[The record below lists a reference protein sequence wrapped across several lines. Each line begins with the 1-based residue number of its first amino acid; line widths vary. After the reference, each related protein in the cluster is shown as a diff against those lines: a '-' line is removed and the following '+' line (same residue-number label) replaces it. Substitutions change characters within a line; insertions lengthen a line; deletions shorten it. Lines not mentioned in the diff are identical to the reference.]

1 MTSKVK
7 DTKFLFGED
16 QTPEGMVSVSQ
27 LQSFMS
33 CSKKWE
39 YGYVENL
46 TPRVERPYLSIG
58 KLCHTGM
65 QMCMQKVWEA
75 QQREDSCPCAWVME
89 DIVNYSVDAMT
100 AEWNHYMAS
109 NSFLAE
115 EIPDQEKTL
124 EDAIAVFTQA
134 IEEFQPWKYRVLTLY
149 KDGKP
154 IPALE
159 LHFVV
164 PCNGSKGL
172 HGYIDAILQDT
183 DTGFTW
189 CTDYK
194 FRKSLSPDEE
204 EANNVQNAVY
214 TYACNKM
221 GIPITGTMTWQHVNT
236 PAATPSINKNGT
248 ISRAKIKTT
257 WAKYAHFCATH
268 GQDPEAYQAEMEPK
282 LADNEFFRATY
293 EYRNP
298 QFVKS
303 IWKDVIVPAA
313 YAVKSARTK
322 KNRRSL
328 YPWNCK
334 MCQYQSICQAEMRG
348 YDADAIRQRE
358 YVIRHHSRVG
368 NKQIDNP
375 GQDVL

>member
-1 MTSKVK
+1 MKN
-7 DTKFLFGED
+7 TKYLFDED
-16 QTPEGMVSVSQ
+16 KHTPEGMVSVSQ

-65 QMCMQKVWEA
+65 QV
-75 QQREDSCPCAWVME
+75 
-89 DIVNYSVDAMT
+89 AMT
-100 AEWNHYMAS
+100 EMWKMQHEMNVCPTNWFEEVLHTAMNALDDEFYRYLHS
-109 NSFLAE
+109 NNFLNE
-115 EIPDQEKTL
+115 EIQDL
-124 EDAIAVFTQA
+124 EQMHMDAAEVFRQSFS
-134 IEEFQPWKYRVLTLY
+134 EFQPWKYEVYTLQ
-149 KDGKP
+149 KNGKK

-164 PCNGSKGL
+164 PCAGSKGL
-172 HGYIDAILQDT
+172 HGFIDAILLDKT
-183 DTGFTW
+183 TGFLW

-221 GIPITGTMTWQHVNT
+221 GIPITGTMTWQHINT
-236 PAATPSINKNGT
+236 PAATPSVNKNGT

-257 WAKYAHFCATH
+257 WDRYSQFCREH
-268 GQDPEAYQAEMEPK
+268 GNNPEDYREEMEPK

-298 QFVKS
+298 QFVDS
-303 IWKDVIVPAA
+303 IWEEVIVPTA

-334 MCQYQSICQAEMRG
+334 MCQYHSLCQAEMRG
-348 YDADAIRQRE
+348 YDAEAIRQRE
-358 YVIRHHSRVG
+358 YVVRSHARVD
-368 NKQIDNP
+368 NKSIDNSKS
-375 GQDVL
+375 DVL

>member
-1 MTSKVK
+1 MKN
-7 DTKFLFGED
+7 TKYLFDED
-16 QTPEGMVSVSQ
+16 KQTPEGMVSVSQ

-33 CSKKWE
+33 CGKKWE

-65 QMCMQKVWEA
+65 QV
-75 QQREDSCPCAWVME
+75 
-89 DIVNYSVDAMT
+89 AMT
-100 AEWNHYMAS
+100 EMWKIQHEMGGCSTNWFEEVLHTAMDALDDEFYHYLHS
-109 NSFLAE
+109 NNFLDE
-115 EIPDQEKTL
+115 EIPDL
-124 EDAIAVFTQA
+124 EQMHMDAAEVFRQA
-134 IEEFQPWKYRVLTLY
+134 FKEFQPWKYEVYTLH
-149 KDGKP
+149 KNGKK

-164 PCNGSKGL
+164 PCAGSKGL
-172 HGYIDAILQDT
+172 HGFIDAILLDKT
-183 DTGFTW
+183 TGFLW

-194 FRKSLSPDEE
+194 FRKSLSPDDE

-221 GIPITGTMTWQHVNT
+221 GIPITGTMTWQHINT
-236 PAATPSINKNGT
+236 PSATPSVNKNGT

-257 WAKYAHFCATH
+257 WDRYAKFCREH
-268 GQDPEAYQAEMEPK
+268 GNDPEDYREEMETK

-298 QFVKS
+298 EFVKA
-303 IWKDVIVPAA
+303 IWNGVIVPAS
-313 YAVKSARTK
+313 YAVRSARTK

-334 MCQYQSICQAEMRG
+334 MCQYQSLCQAELRG
-348 YDADAIRQRE
+348 YDAEAVRQRE
-358 YVIRHHSRVG
+358 YVVRSHARVD
-368 NKQIDNP
+368 KKPLDNP
-375 GQDVL
+375 KSDVL